1 MAVLYWRGTVDG
13 DIGNVNN
20 YVTAAGATPG
30 SAPVNNDTLIF
41 DKGSVDVDAGLTSA
55 LTGIILRGTSGYSGR
70 IGPSTALS
78 IACASV
84 DWKYSGSLNLT
95 GNITTGKV
103 RCRPGSS
110 FLYQGGTATNLFIDR
125 TPYQIGGSAVVTNLR
140 TFRSDGSD
148 LNNGTQYTLC
158 VVDSGTHV
166 TRRRGVFDLRNGSML
181 KVKAEG
187 ELDDGTIVG
196 HNSTIEY
203 TSLEDIASGDTVEVS
218 STGKFDASSC
228 PIAFTYDG
236 ELAYWPGSK
245 INLVTVGGEV
255 TPGTVTEYGAGDS
268 LDAIPIP

>member
-158 VVDSGTHV
+158 AVDSGTHV

-187 ELDDGTIVG
+187 ELDDETIVG